1 MTRRLGLVLP
11 ILLIIAWEVVAIIV
25 NNPFFLPKPEAVIPV
40 LLSPFSDILGTGSLV
55 DNAVVSIE
63 RVIHGFGIAAAVA
76 IPLGIGMGRFAV
88 LNDFFDVTLELLR
101 PIPPLA
107 WVPLAL
113 AWFKIGIVSIV
124 FVIFIGAVF
133 PILLNT
139 VDGVRGV
146 KNTWVEV
153 GTTLGASER
162 QTLSKV
168 ILPGAAP
175 TIWTGLRVGFG
186 IAWMCVV
193 AAEILPGPTSGLGY
207 LIMYAYNL
215 GQINV
220 IIAGI
225 IVIGLIGLTIDQG
238 FKAVEKRWFG
248 WRRLER

>member
-1 MTRRLGLVLP
+1 MVWEGLL
-11 ILLIIAWEVVAIIV
+11 
-25 NNPFFLPKPEAVIPV
+25 
-40 LLSPFSDILGTGSLV
+40 
-55 DNAVVSIE
+55 
-63 RVIHGFGIAAAVA
+63 
-76 IPLGIGMGRFAV
+76 V

-162 QTLSKV
+162 QILSK
-168 ILPGAAP
+168 
-175 TIWTGLRVGFG
+175 
-186 IAWMCVV
+186 
-193 AAEILPGPTSGLGY
+193 
-207 LIMYAYNL
+207 
-215 GQINV
+215 
-220 IIAGI
+220 
-225 IVIGLIGLTIDQG
+225 
-238 FKAVEKRWFG
+238 
-248 WRRLER
+248 